1 MKNVGN
7 SWMQKKDRKTTQ
19 YNLLA
24 LKGQRLVSKLSEKIV
39 IEAFKKTENVFKNK
53 NEFKS
58 NK

>member
-1 MKNVGN
+1 MKNMGN

-24 LKGQRLVSKLSEKIV
+24 LKGLVSKLSEKIV

>member
-24 LKGQRLVSKLSEKIV
+24 LKGLVSKLSEKIF

-53 NEFKS
+53 NEFKI

>member
-7 SWMQKKDRKTTQ
+7 SWMKKKDRKTTQ

-24 LKGQRLVSKLSEKIV
+24 LKGLVSKLSEKIV
-39 IEAFKKTENVFKNK
+39 IEAFKTTENVFKNK

>member
-24 LKGQRLVSKLSEKIV
+24 LKGLVSKLSEKIV
-39 IEAFKKTENVFKNK
+39 IEAFKTTENVFKNK

>member
-24 LKGQRLVSKLSEKIV
+24 LKGLVSKLSEKIV
-39 IEAFKKTENVFKNK
+39 IEAFKKTENVFENK

>member
-24 LKGQRLVSKLSEKIV
+24 LKGLVSKLSEKIV

>member
-19 YNLLA
+19 YSLLA
-24 LKGQRLVSKLSEKIV
+24 LKGLVSKLSEKIV